1 MANRIISHESAIL
14 NLWLNWIVAVGAL
27 VIPVIMRVYL
37 PELTIPAITFGVMGA
52 LILYDRFSL
61 RGRWAVCPLLPS
73 IAIWTLGISGI
84 LMIIISIIY
93 SKGLINYISDAGL
106 VNDHIPY
113 LTILIVAPVLVGVI
127 LWSKFLGRRY
137 SACQNC
143 FITLGSESERG
154 FLGKLFSQES
164 KYQRNFLLAIAITE
178 MILSWGYY
186 IFFYINVNLNQPDK
200 FFFGWIPVIMYAIS
214 VFYLGARYFTIWA
227 YYFQDVE
234 GSEKRHGASTAVRY
248 LIVSGDNL
256 YLSRS
261 EEFGDIPDSSLID
274 TPASLVIDH
283 RHHISAK
290 EAESLFRDMSRL
302 HTEKLDFRFVYV
314 SKEASGKRNTFHF
327 VCCPAEKD
335 VMASSA
341 FSKGKWYNLAQVERL
356 LHNHDLSHMLAS
368 EIHRIYTVSMAWKTY
383 DYEGRRLYKVKN
395 YRPLFRLNGIC
406 DWEVDFNSTHWMNV
420 ARFNEDKPFFRLRR
434 LFRSRPASPDA

>member
-200 FFFGWIPVIMYAIS
+200 FFFGWIPVILYAIS

-283 RHHISAK
+283 RHQISAK

-302 HTEKLDFRFVYV
+302 HTEKLDFR
-314 SKEASGKRNTFHF
+314 
-327 VCCPAEKD
+327 
-335 VMASSA
+335 
-341 FSKGKWYNLAQVERL
+341 GKWYNLAQVERL